1 MQLTARSSK
10 IMVSADGTGIV
21 SQAGGLLLTQTLRVT
36 GLDRGLPT
44 ALERWRPAR
53 AVHGPGKIITD
64 LAVALALG
72 GVITRSTPAE
82 CRRLRSCSVVELCSD
97 GLLLNVSALAT
108 SWTALLLP
116 RSLWLEWVSAAVT
129 DALANL
135 GSCGRL
141 VRDAFPAILYGV
153 MNTFTLI

>member
-1 MQLTARSSK
+1 
-10 IMVSADGTGIV
+10 MVSYD
-21 SQAGGLLLTQTLRVT
+21 TQTETLVVDRV
-36 GLDRGLPT
+36 LDGSRHRYRL
-44 ALERWRPAR
+44 
-53 AVHGPGKIITD
+53 D
-64 LAVALALG
+64 VALALG

-108 SWTALLLP
+108 SWIALLLP